1 MLMHLFQNALK
12 NVNHVLKRSDSFCRE
27 IQNCIYGFEYE
38 NDYLN
43 DWNSLLKKYEFHQN
57 KWMQDFFKKER

>member
-12 NVNHVLKRSDSFCRE
+12 NVNHVLKRSDSFCTE

>member
-27 IQNCIYGFEYE
+27 FQNCIYGFEYE